1 MKVVSEPQ
9 KIAIA
14 KKATPKPRR
23 YADAP
28 LLNLKDLLPEG
39 VNCNDD
45 DSSLNETFRATRLE
59 FIILACEDDDEDV
72 DEDDLLWEIPDQDT
86 FDEAVGRAVEI
97 FTEKDP
103 DRITSLAW
111 SSTGW
116 DTGVGLVA
124 LTTDNLNLIKDFRDA
139 IAETEVDGQRFLS
152 MPKQM
157 LVKKYALTIYF
168 GRPFHRFT
176 TTRLMY

>member
-1 MKVVSEPQ
+1 MVSEQKKVV
-9 KIAIA
+9 IA
-14 KKATPKPRR
+14 KKPVPKPRR

-28 LLNLKDLLPEG
+28 LLNLKDLLPDG
-39 VNCNDD
+39 VSCDD
-45 DSSLNETFRATRLE
+45 NSLNETFRATRLE

-72 DEDDLLWEIPDQDT
+72 EDDDLLWEIPDQET
-86 FDEAVGRAVEI
+86 FDEAVGLAVEK
-97 FTEKDP
+97 FTETEP
-103 DRITSLAW
+103 DRIMNLAW

-124 LTTDNLNLIKDFRDA
+124 LTTSNLLMIKEFREA
-139 IAETEVDGQRFLS
+139 IAAIELDGQRFMS

-176 TTRLMY
+176 TARLM

>member
-1 MKVVSEPQ
+1 M
-9 KIAIA
+9 
-14 KKATPKPRR
+14 
-23 YADAP
+23 
-28 LLNLKDLLPEG
+28 
-39 VNCNDD
+39 ND
-45 DSSLNETFRATRLE
+45 TFRATRLE

-72 DEDDLLWEIPDQDT
+72 DDDDLEWEIPDQDV
-86 FDEAVGRAVEI
+86 FDDAVAMAVDA
-97 FTEKDP
+97 FTEKEP

-124 LTTDNLNLIKDFRDA
+124 LTTDNLRLIKEFREA
-139 IAETEVDGQRFLS
+139 IAGIELDGQRFLS

-168 GRPFHRFT
+168 GRPFRRFSSA
-176 TTRLMY
+176 RLMYWLGPVSYTHLTLPTTPYV